1 MLVGKKIECIL
12 ADFLFRFFNAMA
24 GNTWL
29 VNATDYGHCDALEQS
44 VIDII
49 QEHILLS
56 NFFLVQLKVKWQKV
70 KNFEFK

>member
-1 MLVGKKIECIL
+1 VLVGKKIECIL

-56 NFFLVQLKVKWQKV
+56 NFFFGAIKSKMTKS
-70 KNFEFK
+70 

>member
-1 MLVGKKIECIL
+1 MSVGGTIKCIF
-12 ADFLFRFFNAMA
+12 ADFLFRFFNAMT

-56 NFFLVQLKVKWQKV
+56 HFFLVQLKVK
-70 KNFEFK
+70 

>member
-1 MLVGKKIECIL
+1 MT
-12 ADFLFRFFNAMA
+12 

-49 QEHILLS
+49 QEHIPFHYSLIFYLTIY
-56 NFFLVQLKVKWQKV
+56 FLVQLKVRWQKV
-70 KNFEFK
+70 EHFEFK